1 MRRTR
6 LIFFLCFFSFVNFCI
21 GQKENL
27 VTIKGYAPAYVGKM
41 VEVYEIQDYLSN
53 TEVLLGSAIVEGD
66 STFNLQFKG
75 NRIQKVVVRS
85 NKNSS
90 FLYIQPNAIYEVY
103 LPEKDKY
110 DPYRPNGNSVELS
123 FYGLDSTDINYKIL
137 GFERWVDDFLGT
149 YFYIKKVDGI
159 QFALQLEKFKKN
171 VEKAYATDTSTFF
184 KTFVKF
190 SFASLDE
197 IQQSE
202 AKGLD
207 QKYDFYIKYAPVSYE
222 NDAYMEYIS
231 DFYKNF
237 MVRLSF
243 KVYND
248 VYLGILKSSPTLI
261 MKALSGEYYLM
272 NLRLREMMMVNM
284 LSDVFYTGDIPQANI
299 LTIMDSVSNHAM
311 FEANKVVSKNLRNR
325 LLELVPGGRAPDFMF
340 TTTDG
345 SIKTLGSYAN
355 KHIYL
360 HFFDPSSVENI
371 KELQLLIPLQLKYKN
386 DIQFI
391 TIYLKKESYSE
402 EEKKNLSTVTWDNF
416 QVSAVDPVLKKYK
429 IETFPS
435 YVLLDGYGYVVASP
449 ALGPIPNG
457 QGVTIDKMFF
467 YIEKMKSE
475 LKKTEK

>member
-1 MRRTR
+1 MLKAI
-6 LIFFLCFFSFVNFCI
+6 LISFVCFFSLANSCF
-21 GQKENL
+21 GQKGKL
-27 VTIKGYAPAYVGKM
+27 VTINGYAPAYVGKV
-41 VEVYEIQDYLSN
+41 VEVYEIQDYFSN
-53 TEVLLGSAIVEGD
+53 TESLLASSIVGID
-66 STFNLQFKG
+66 STFNLQFVG
-75 NRIQKVVVRS
+75 NKTQKVVVRS

-90 FLYIQPNAIYEVY
+90 FLYIQPNAKYEVY

-123 FYGLDSTDINYKIL
+123 FYGLDSNDINYKIL

-149 YFYIKKVDGI
+149 YFYIKKVNGLE
-159 QFALQLEKFKKN
+159 FALQLEKFKKN
-171 VEKAYATDTSTFF
+171 VEKAYINDSSTFF

-222 NDAYMEYIS
+222 NDAYMKYITN
-231 DFYKNF
+231 YYENL

-243 KVYND
+243 KVYNE

-261 MKALSGEYYLM
+261 MKALAGEYYLM
-272 NLRLREMMMVNM
+272 NLRLREMMMVKM
-284 LSDVFYTGDIPQANI
+284 LSDVFYQGDFPQSNI
-299 LTIMDSVSNHAM
+299 LTIMDSVTNHAM
-311 FEANKVVSKNLRNR
+311 FEANKVISRNLKNR

-340 TTTDG
+340 TATDG
-345 SIKTLGSYAN
+345 TTRTLASYAN

-360 HFFDPSSVENI
+360 HFFDPSSIENI
-371 KELQLLIPLQLKYKN
+371 KESQLLIPLQLKYQK

-391 TIYLKKESYSE
+391 TVYKKKEKYSE
-402 EEKKNLSTVTWDNF
+402 DEKKALESIRWDKF
-416 QVSAVDPVLKKYK
+416 EISDVDPVLKKYQ

-457 QGVTIDKMFF
+457 QGVD
-467 YIEKMKSE
+467 IEKTFFHIQKVKDEMKTKE
-475 LKKTEK
+475 